1 MKTILLYGSIDSYK
15 ARDFHAAV
23 SSIGND
29 TEEVLLRINSPGG
42 SPEYAWGMISM
53 FNELKNPK
61 RILVDGQ
68 AHSMGAYFLA
78 YANDVESLDVSEFLI
93 HRAAYPEWIESN
105 PDNFNDAIKGNLAR
119 VNKSLEAG
127 LRSKIDVAKFE
138 AIAGVKIKDI
148 FSLDSRIDVFLTAKQ
163 AKEIGLISK
172 ITKLTAEMAADITMF
187 AKAAQSENKIYIPK
201 AADQAPE
208 KPLKP
213 NPKHMTQAELQ
224 AAHPELFA
232 AIQRDAVA
240 QERDR
245 VGAWMAFNDVDP
257 VAVAKGITDGASMSH
272 TMMAELSRKSVAK
285 AAVTVAAADSPGAIT
300 PDGTKSAE
308 QIAKEKAD
316 KDMADFMAESKKV
329 AQINLGIDKA

>member
-15 ARDFHAAV
+15 AREFHAAV
-23 SSIGND
+23 SGITDES
-29 TEEVLLRINSPGG
+29 EEVLLRINSPGG
-42 SPEYAWGMISM
+42 SPEYGWGMISM
-53 FNELKNPK
+53 FKDLKNPK

-105 PDNFNDAIKGNLAR
+105 PENFDDAMKGNLIR
-119 VNKSLEAG
+119 VNQSLEKA

-138 AIAGVKIKDI
+138 AMKQVRIKDI
-148 FSLDSRIDVFLTAKQ
+148 FSLDSRIDVFLTAKE

-208 KPLKP
+208 KPLNP
-213 NPKHMTQAELQ
+213 NPKHMTQAELK

-232 AIQRDAVA
+232 DIQKDAVA

-285 AAVTVAAADSPGAIT
+285 AAVTTAAADSPEGIT
-300 PDGTKSAE
+300 PEGAKTAE
-308 QIAKEKAD
+308 QIAKEKEA
-316 KDMADFMAESKKV
+316 KDLADFMAESKAIASK
-329 AQINLGIDKA
+329 NLGIEKA